1 MADNVTLPGTGSS
14 VAADEIGGNLY
25 QRVKIAVGADGA
37 AADLAPGQVA
47 MAASLPV
54 AIASNQSAVPI
65 TDNSGSLTVDSP
77 QLPAALGA
85 GGGIKVDGSGTALPV
100 SVATVPSHAVTNAGT
115 FAVQESGAALTA
127 LQLIDN
133 CIAGSEAQV
142 DIITVPAPLNVVGGG
157 TQDSAL
163 RVTVATDS
171 SGVLSVD
178 DNDATLSVD
187 DGGGS
192 LTVDG
197 TVAVSGTVAVTDNSG
212 SLTVDSAQLPAALAA
227 GGGLK
232 VEGVSDGVALTIGGA
247 AADDAAASGNPVPIG
262 ALYQATPDSVD
273 NGDVGRLRMTAR
285 RAIINAPD
293 QSMVVLVNAYG
304 YSVDLVG
311 DMTVVRSPYVNS
323 ATYVEPAATYM
334 LGDDAAFDTT
344 PVRVRIPMTN
354 WHTASIGVYNG
365 LGVSVTLSV
374 EEILSLDGDIGGS
387 HATLY
392 SATLANNGFIHLAP
406 YAGGSGAAYHAQVA
420 GLENPA
426 LYFQVSITPA
436 SDPSTGEWRLHVV
449 RR

>member
-157 TQDSAL
+157 TQASAL

-232 VEGVSDGVALTIGGA
+232 VEGVSAGVALTIGGA
-247 AADDAAASGNPVPIG
+247 AADDAAAAGNPVPIG
-262 ALYQATPDSVD
+262 AVFQATPDSVD
-273 NGDVGRLRMTAR
+273 DGDVGRVRMTAR
-285 RAIINAPD
+285 RGVIAAPD
-293 QSMVVLVNAYG
+293 HQDMQLIDYLGYSSALVDDLTVTRSALVNGGSYIA
-304 YSVDLVG
+304 
-311 DMTVVRSPYVNS
+311 
-323 ATYVEPAATYM
+323 PAGTHM
-334 LGDDAAFDTT
+334 LGDDVAFDTT
-344 PVRVRIPMTN
+344 PIRVRIPMSN
-354 WHTASIGVYNG
+354 WNTVSIGVSNL

-374 EEILSLDGDIGGS
+374 EQILSTDGDGGGAN
-387 HATLY
+387 ATLY
-392 SATLANNGFIHLAP
+392 SAVLANASQIHLTP
-406 YAGGSGAAYHAQVA
+406 YAGGSGAAGIAQVP